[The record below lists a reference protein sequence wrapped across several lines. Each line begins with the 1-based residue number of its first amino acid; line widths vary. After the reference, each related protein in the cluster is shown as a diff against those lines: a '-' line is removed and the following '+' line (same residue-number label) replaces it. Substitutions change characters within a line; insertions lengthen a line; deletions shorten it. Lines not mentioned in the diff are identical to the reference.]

1 MRKLIAFIFVL
12 PLLTACWPTAFLSPR
27 DTSMPEDWRVF
38 FIESLEITTATAP
51 SSYQATLSEA
61 LRTSIQNNTRLKLGG
76 NSQQSDLKIS
86 GIISNYATSP
96 IAVQQNDNAAKNRLT
111 ISINFTILTPT
122 KGLEEIKFTSTRFA
136 DYDSNEQLIAVE
148 NRLIDEIN
156 QQIGQDLINKL
167 LSNW

>member
-1 MRKLIAFIFVL
+1 MKIFIYTLFVL

-27 DTSMPEDWRVF
+27 DTSMPDDWRVF
-38 FIESLEITTATAP
+38 YIEPLEITTATAP

-76 NSQQSDLKIS
+76 NTNMADLKIS
-86 GIISNYATSP
+86 GVISNYATTP
-96 IAVQQNDNAAKNRLT
+96 IAVQQNDNAAQNRLT

-122 KGLEEIKFTSTRFA
+122 KGLEEMKFTSTRFA

-148 NRLIDEIN
+148 NRLIEEIN